1 MEKKINLIVWVI
13 AILLIYNTFVNN
25 KIKTDIESYES
36 KIKALQHKID
46 SVDLLNKKIDTK
58 IDYIYSQ
65 IEVIDEDILKVQS
78 NIKDIKILTNEQVE
92 SINNYNFS
100 ELEQFFTER
109 YSKGLDSTPEDSN
122 R

>member
-1 MEKKINLIVWVI
+1 MEKKINIIILII
-13 AILLIYNTFVNN
+13 AILLVYNIFVDN

-36 KIKALQHKID
+36 KIEALQHKID
-46 SVDLLNKKIDTK
+46 SVNLLNKRIDTK

-78 NIKDIKILTNEQVE
+78 NIKDIKNSTNEQVD

-109 YSKGLDSTPEDSN
+109 YSKRLNNTSEDSN